1 MSRKKK
7 SGKNLWS
14 SRFDK
19 EASSHLLELTE
30 SISFDRRLALYD
42 IRGSLAHVAMLKKI
56 GLLKSKEEEGIRKG
70 LLAIRK
76 EIESGKFVFDAK
88 NEDVHMNIEAALIR
102 KIGPLGGKVHTA
114 RSRNDQVAV
123 DTKLYLKDETRHIL
137 SLLQDYLR
145 VILDLAEKNSE
156 TVIPGYTHLQQAQP
170 VSAGHYFLALASQT
184 KRDIE
189 LMRIAYERTDTLPL
203 GVGALAGVNYKTDR
217 AFLAK
222 QLGFSAITE
231 NSMDTVSD
239 RDYQAFF
246 LFAASQIQVHLSRVC
261 EDFIVFN
268 TSEFGF
274 VEIDDAFTTG
284 SSIMPNK
291 KNPDIFELVRGRTGR
306 ILGNLQ
312 AHLVLMKGLPLTYN
326 RDLQEDKPILFSTID
341 SLKLTL
347 RVFTAM
353 MPNIRFRSDNIAKA
367 LDKNFMLATDVADYL
382 VTKGVPFREAHHI
395 TGRIIKHCL
404 RNGKVFQDLT
414 MDEWRQFDSRIEADI
429 ERILDYKRSVNK
441 KISAGGTALRNVKS
455 SLRKMREW
463 LRKESGRE

>member
-1 MSRKKK
+1 MHMPQKKK
-7 SGKNLWS
+7 SSKNLWS

-19 EASSHLLELTE
+19 EVSSFLIELTE
-30 SISFDRRLALYD
+30 SISFDHRLAIYD
-42 IRGSLAHVAMLKKI
+42 IHGSLAHVAMLKKI
-56 GLLKSKEEEGIRKG
+56 GLLDSKEEAGIRKG
-70 LLAIRK
+70 LLAIKK
-76 EIESGKFVFDAK
+76 EIEAGKFVFDVK

-114 RSRNDQVAV
+114 RSRNDQVAL
-123 DTKLYLKDETRHIL
+123 DTKLYLKDEIL
-137 SLLQDYLR
+137 KIVSLLRDYLR
-145 VILDLAEKNSE
+145 VVLDLAEKNIN
-156 TVIPGYTHLQQAQP
+156 TIIPGYTHLQQAQP
-170 VSAGHYFLALASQT
+170 VSGGHYFLAIANQI

-189 LMRIAYERTDTLPL
+189 TMLMAFGRTDVLPL

-217 AFLAK
+217 VFLAK
-222 QLGFSAITE
+222 KLGFGSISE

-341 SLKLTL
+341 SIKLTL
-347 RVFTAM
+347 QVFTAM
-353 MPNIRFRSDNIAKA
+353 MPNTKFRSDKIAKA
-367 LDKNFMLATDVADYL
+367 LDKNFMLATDIADYL
-382 VTKGVPFREAHHI
+382 VMKGVPFRDAHHI
-395 TGRIIKHCL
+395 TGSMIKYCL
-404 RNGKVFQDLT
+404 EKGKVFQEMT
-414 MDEWRQFDSRIEADI
+414 VDEFKRFSPKVDADI
-429 ERILDYKRSVNK
+429 LWTLDYERSVNK
-441 KISAGGTALRNVKS
+441 KVSFGGTALENVKA
-455 SLRKMREW
+455 SLKKMRKW
-463 LRKESGRE
+463 LVEVAG